1 MPRRGAM
8 GTPVDTGRA
17 LCCRVA
23 AGEALGSPR
32 IMGLHSSVCAGAAS

>member
-23 AGEALGSPR
+23 AG
-32 IMGLHSSVCAGAAS
+32 V